1 MDDKNGEWMNWM
13 CLSRSE
19 PDRHC
24 VLKIAMPTI
33 SILPYFVLS
42 LAGVVAVVD
51 VAHVKNAMKWSKEKE
66 RQRTCRLNG
75 GFLCHLFVLQKNGL
89 LWFRDFCI
97 AVQLI
102 SAHTGPKALCC
113 TWFEQKQR
121 SSLGAIEISLVRKC
135 FESSPKRKIGRIHIV
150 CTWHVHDSANWIKTH
165 D

>member
-1 MDDKNGEWMNWM
+1 MNELNVLVTVWTWSPLCAQNRDADYFNFTIFRFKFGRRCCCCWCCTCQKCHEMVQGERAAEN
-13 CLSRSE
+13 
-19 PDRHC
+19 
-24 VLKIAMPTI
+24 MPFEWRF
-33 SILPYFVLS
+33 FVP
-42 LAGVVAVVD
+42 
-51 VAHVKNAMKWSKEKE
+51 
-66 RQRTCRLNG
+66 
-75 GFLCHLFVLQKNGL
+75 FVCSSKNGL

-102 SAHTGPKALCC
+102 SAHTRPKALCC